1 MTTTRTPITDI
12 ADYERT
18 SALRRDLDQLSSDAG
33 AKLLRALGVNGD
45 ETELR
50 TASDEFTGHCL
61 ALTLLGSY
69 LADAYN
75 GDIRRRE
82 EVSARLANDLRQ
94 GAHARKVMESYQTWL
109 GEGPEVAVLRMLGL
123 FDRPADEKAIAALL
137 KTPAIPGLTEPLT
150 DLTPTEWRALL
161 ARLRRARLLAR
172 EDLHN
177 PGYLDTHPLVREYFG
192 EQLRSQQKD
201 AWKECN
207 RRLYNYY
214 RALAPRLPDSVR
226 EMEPLFLAVICGCNA
241 GLFREVLY
249 EIYIPRI
256 QRGNVSFAANIL
268 GVRGALLS
276 VLIHFFENLRW
287 DLPVETGPE
296 EQSLTAEDK
305 FFILSQ
311 AALYLGLT
319 RGESSPEARVC
330 NERLMFLCDSL
341 DNPVHLYSALRGM
354 WGYLLNAGE
363 LTSAMQLA
371 KRACSV
377 AQEQNAPTLLGS
389 GYHALACT
397 FFYLGDFETAHQYA
411 TLGVQIFRSN
421 GAVSLVEEKDSPAV
435 SCLFHKGLSEWHLG
449 DVTSSHLSMAEAIS
463 LAKELKDIPA
473 LTNALFNSGNLSY
486 YERDSSKA
494 ERFASEAMEL
504 STRHN
509 FVFFLAIG
517 SILRGWAWSALGRG
531 EEGLQ
536 SIEDGIRD
544 YLATGSMMGMP
555 FFLGMKAEAFYFAN
569 RTPEAL
575 EAIEDALLAERSGLR
590 CWSAE
595 LNRLRGVFLTA
606 LGAKGTQIED
616 SFHNAIRIAK
626 EQNSVSLAKRAE
638 ATYAEYHR
646 QKVSGSGGRGFRLP
660 LW

>member
-1 MTTTRTPITDI
+1 
-12 ADYERT
+12 
-18 SALRRDLDQLSSDAG
+18 
-33 AKLLRALGVNGD
+33 
-45 ETELR
+45 
-50 TASDEFTGHCL
+50 
-61 ALTLLGSY
+61 
-69 LADAYN
+69 
-75 GDIRRRE
+75 
-82 EVSARLANDLRQ
+82 
-94 GAHARKVMESYQTWL
+94 MESYQSWL
-109 GEGPEVAVLRMLGL
+109 GEGPELSVLRMLGL
-123 FDRPADEKAIAALL
+123 FDRPADERAFGTLL
-137 KTPAIPGLTEPLT
+137 SPPAIRGLTESLADSKPM
-150 DLTPTEWRALL
+150 EWRATL
-161 ARLRRARLLAR
+161 ARLRRARLLSG
-172 EDLHN
+172 EDPHN

-192 EQLRSQQKD
+192 EQLRCRRAD

-207 RRLYNYY
+207 RRLYDYY
-214 RALAPRLPDSVR
+214 RALAPPLPDSFR

-241 GLFREVLY
+241 GLFREVLH

-287 DLPVETGPE
+287 DSPVETGLE
-296 EQSLTAEDK
+296 EQSLTVEDK

-311 AALYLGLT
+311 AALYLSIT
-319 RGESSPEARVC
+319 RGECSPEARVC

-341 DNPVHLYSALRGM
+341 DNPVRLYSALRGM
-354 WGYLLNAGE
+354 WGVLLNAGE
-363 LTSAMQLA
+363 LTLAMQLA

-377 AQEQNAPTLLGS
+377 AHEQNAPTLLCS

-397 FFYLGDFETAHQYA
+397 VFYLGDFETAHQYA
-411 TLGVQIFRSN
+411 TLGVQIFRS

-486 YERDSSKA
+486 YERDFSKA
-494 ERFASEAMEL
+494 ERFASDVMEL

-555 FFLGMKAEAFYFAN
+555 VFLGMKAEAFYFAN

-595 LNRLRGVFLTA
+595 LSRLRGVFLTA
-606 LGAKGTQIED
+606 LGAEGTQIEAA
-616 SFHNAIRIAK
+616 FYAAIRIAK
-626 EQNSVSLAKRAE
+626 EQKSISLEKRAE
-638 ATYAEYHR
+638 ASYAEYRR
-646 QKVSGSGGRGFRLP
+646 QKASALRGHGFRLP
-660 LW
+660 LC